1 MFLVLQIL
9 CMKRLKII
17 LQHNAFYYVIL
28 CFSLIYFIVC
38 NSYSYSSVYD
48 EFNLEEFVIVDIK
61 YSDEKTVYTLKGKEK
76 VIGNYYGDN
85 TFSIGDVVKVSGE
98 KYELSNNS
106 VPNTFNYKRYLYN
119 QGIYNFINIKEIL
132 LVRESN
138 NIFYKMKNFVFNRS
152 HKIVKSYGYIN
163 GLLLGNSSSIDSDVK
178 SSYQENGIS
187 HLFAISGLHISLFV
201 LMINFVLKRVFKFVN
216 IRYMFIILFLLF
228 YMFLTGYSMSV
239 MRSAIFTI
247 FLYFNRVFKLNINT
261 RNVLIFTFSFIV
273 FINPMY
279 LYNIGLQFS
288 FVITFYLICFSK
300 VIKGGVIKKLF
311 ITSLISFLVGFPI
324 VVNNFYQVN
333 VLSVIYNLFFV
344 PYVSYVILPLVILT
358 YIFPFFDSFLYVFIV
373 ILERVSLFLNGIDI
387 CKVIFC
393 KMSIS
398 GVIIYYLLITF
409 VLVMYKR
416 GRKLYFVFIF
426 IFMIV
431 HYFMPFDRGDYY
443 IMFDVGQGDSSMISV
458 NNEISLIDTGGII
471 SYDGV
476 INNSVVKNKI
486 IPYLKSRGIRKIDN
500 LIISHG
506 DYDHMG
512 DSIYLVNNFRVD
524 NVYFNCGKVND
535 LESELIKVLNKKK
548 IKYYSCVDEVEM
560 GNYRLKF
567 LNTGSYDNENDS
579 SLVIYFNYDDFKFL
593 LMGDAGEEREKDIM
607 EKYSLGEV
615 DFLKVG
621 HHCSSTSSGEEFIN
635 SIKPKYSLI
644 SVGKN
649 NRYGHPKSEVL
660 DVLEGS
666 KVYRTDVDGSIF
678 IKLSKKRYSIETCE
692 P

>member
-1 MFLVLQIL
+1 MFRVLQIL
-9 CMKRLKII
+9 CMKILKII
-17 LQHNAFYYVIL
+17 LQHNAFYYVIF

-48 EFNLEEFVIVDIK
+48 EFNLEEFVIVNIK
-61 YSDEKTVYTLKGKEK
+61 VSDDKTVYTLKGMEK
-76 VIGNYYGDN
+76 VIGNYYGEN
-85 TFSIGDVVKVSGE
+85 SFSIGDVVKVSGE

-138 NIFYKMKNFVFNRS
+138 NIFYKMKNFAFNRS
-152 HKIVKSYGYIN
+152 LKIEKSYGYIN

-216 IRYMFIILFLLF
+216 IRYMFIVLFLLF

-247 FLYFNRVFKLNINT
+247 FLYFNKVFKLNINT
-261 RNVLIFTFSFIV
+261 RNVLIFTFCFIV

-300 VIKGGVIKKLF
+300 IIKGKFIKKLF

-333 VLSVIYNLFFV
+333 VLSLIYNLFFV

-358 YIFPFFDSFLYVFIV
+358 YIFPFFDSFLYIFIV

-426 IFMIV
+426 VFMII
-431 HYFMPFDRGDYY
+431 HYFMPFDKGDYY

-458 NNEISLIDTGGII
+458 NKEISLIDTGGII

-476 INNSVVKNKI
+476 VNNSVVKNKI
-486 IPYLKSRGIRKIDN
+486 IPYLKSMGIRKIDN

-535 LESELIKVLNKKK
+535 LESELIKVLEKKE
-548 IKYYSCVDEVEM
+548 IKYYSCVDEVKM

-579 SLVIYFNYDDFKFL
+579 SSVIYFNYDDFKFL
-593 LMGDAGEEREKDIM
+593 LMGDSGIEKEKDIM
-607 EKYSLGEV
+607 EKYSFGGVE
-615 DFLKVG
+615 FLKVG
-621 HHCSSTSSGEEFIN
+621 HHGSSTSSGEEFIN

-649 NRYGHPKSEVL
+649 NRYGHPKDV
-660 DVLEGS
+660 VLETLSSS
-666 KVYRTDVDGSIF
+666 KIYRTDEDGSIK
-678 IKLSKKRYSIETCE
+678 IKLSKSGYMIEMCK

>member
-1 MFLVLQIL
+1 MFRVLQIL
-9 CMKRLKII
+9 CMKILKII

-48 EFNLEEFVIVDIK
+48 EFNLEEFVIVNIK
-61 YSDEKTVYTLKGKEK
+61 VSDDKTVYTLKGIEK
-76 VIGNYYGDN
+76 VIGNYYGEN
-85 TFSIGDVVKVSGE
+85 SFSIGDVVKVSGE

-138 NIFYKMKNFVFNRS
+138 NIFYKMKNFAFNRS
-152 HKIVKSYGYIN
+152 LKIEKSYGYIN

-247 FLYFNRVFKLNINT
+247 FLYFNKVFKLNINT
-261 RNVLIFTFSFIV
+261 RNVLIFTFCFIV

-300 VIKGGVIKKLF
+300 IIKGKFIKKLF

-333 VLSVIYNLFFV
+333 VLSLIYNLFFV

-358 YIFPFFDSFLYVFIV
+358 YIFPFFDSFLYIFIV

-409 VLVMYKR
+409 VLAMYKR

-426 IFMIV
+426 VFMII
-431 HYFMPFDRGDYY
+431 HYFMPFDKGDYY

-458 NNEISLIDTGGII
+458 NKEISLIDTGGII

-476 INNSVVKNKI
+476 VNNSVVKNKI
-486 IPYLKSRGIRKIDN
+486 IPYLKSMGIRKIDN

-535 LESELIKVLNKKK
+535 LESELIKVLEKKE
-548 IKYYSCVDEVEM
+548 IKYYSCVDEVKM

-579 SLVIYFNYDDFKFL
+579 SSVIYFNYDDFKFL
-593 LMGDAGEEREKDIM
+593 LMGDSGIEKEKDIM
-607 EKYSLGEV
+607 EKYSFGGVE
-615 DFLKVG
+615 FLKVG
-621 HHCSSTSSGEEFIN
+621 HHGSSTSSGEEFIN

-649 NRYGHPKSEVL
+649 NRYGHPKDV
-660 DVLEGS
+660 VLETLSSS
-666 KVYRTDVDGSIF
+666 KIYRTDEEGSIK
-678 IKLSKKRYSIETCE
+678 IKLSKSGYMIEMCK